1 MAELPRPDLMTV
13 EISPSGSNRYT
24 QYLVSDNELCVP
36 VLDRD
41 QLAALLSRTE
51 QIADVMGAA
60 GVKPG
65 VAFDLEHLQVADY
78 AAFPPITP
86 QQQEAIRRL
95 QAAEPIRPD
104 ELAYLALRSFV
115 DLFWDEPQSEDD
127 VRRAVLYNAALE
139 RALEEQSPSVGRV
152 LDRHDAPLPYWG
164 RLGFLR
170 VMAAIPDEQL
180 DALDMGRFACVLLKD
195 RAFNARSFQY
205 GEFGLVGLNYAL
217 EPILKSLNR
226 MVLHFHHT
234 HANAGPRRLERA
246 WAALVRI
253 VAYFWN
259 RQGVPAN
266 RLLLSQ
272 PAFDKSIVAT
282 AHALT
287 ASQVDFVIRHELGHL
302 VLDHAGKL
310 RDLDGDPATK
320 MALRHEFEFAA
331 DAFAQGA
338 LRSALYHRLRG
349 HVQWGVEADG
359 VAAVERWSLQAL
371 HDHQAEVTAVR
382 LLFAY
387 MDAIDRAG
395 SFLKGRLGEAVD
407 FRSQL
412 DSHPSPRDRLA
423 RLDASHVGQAAP
435 TSQLLRYAQSF
446 LADAQAYA
454 ASLDDAQLR
463 ATMSGVT

>member
-1 MAELPRPDLMTV
+1 MSV
-13 EISPSGSNRYT
+13 QISPRGGNRYT

-41 QLAALLSRTE
+41 QLAALLARME
-51 QIADVMGAA
+51 QIADAIGAA

-78 AAFPPITP
+78 ASFPPITP

-127 VRRAVLYNAALE
+127 VRRAALYDSALE
-139 RALEEQSPSVGRV
+139 RVLEEQSPSVGRA

-170 VMAAIPDEQL
+170 VMTAIPEEQL

-195 RAFNARSFQY
+195 RAFNARSFKY

-226 MVLHFHHT
+226 MLLHFHHT
-234 HANAGPRRLERA
+234 QASAGPRRMERA
-246 WAALVRI
+246 WAALARI
-253 VAYFWN
+253 AAYFWR
-259 RQGVPAN
+259 RQGVSAN

-272 PAFDKSIVAT
+272 PAFAESIAAT

-287 ASQVDFVIRHELGHL
+287 ASQIDFVIRHEVGHL

-310 RDLDGDPATK
+310 RDLDGDSAAK
-320 MALRHEFEFAA
+320 VALRHEFEFAA
-331 DAFAQGA
+331 DGFAQGA
-338 LRSALYHRLRG
+338 LRSALYLRLRG
-349 HVQWGVEADG
+349 HLERGAEADG
-359 VAAVERWSLQAL
+359 VAAAERSSLQAL
-371 HDHQAEVTAVR
+371 RDHQAEVTAVR

-395 SFLKGRLGEAVD
+395 SFLKGRLGEAVG

-412 DSHPSPRDRLA
+412 DSHPSPRERLA
-423 RLDASHVGQAAP
+423 RLDAFHVGEAAP
-435 TSQLLRYAQSF
+435 TSPLLRYAQSF
-446 LADAQAYA
+446 LADALAYA

-463 ATMSGVT
+463 ATLSGVI